1 MARIGFGYI
10 GKNGDLDVR
19 LENGEVVIIVR
30 DKRGLNTRTAGVTL
44 RNERLI
50 DLGKALIQ
58 IGEGTHFDEIDVGK
72 ANRTSVVA

>member
-19 LENGEVVIIVR
+19 LENGEIVIVVR
-30 DKRGLNTRTAGVTL
+30 DQRGLNTRTAGVTL
-44 RNERLI
+44 RNERLV

-58 IGEGTHFDEIDVGK
+58 IGEGASLDEVDVGR
-72 ANRTSVVA
+72 ANRTTETA